1 MSRNARE
8 VLESPV
14 DQGAEERIAY
24 KVTIPASWGTNPFTD
39 HQGKLYSFDP
49 VTNTYTDVSGTL
61 MTGAQTSS
69 GAVITTPLVISLI
82 EGTTYRYEGRFDTT
96 EGNQEEFYFWI
107 KATR

>member
-1 MSRNARE
+1 
-8 VLESPV
+8 
-14 DQGAEERIAY
+14 
-24 KVTIPASWGTNPFTD
+24 
-39 HQGKLYSFDP
+39 
-49 VTNTYTDVSGTL
+49 